1 MIGFS
6 YYAAMGMHDGRL
18 AIHPPDA
25 PISPLGY
32 GIWAD
37 GVGLV
42 LDRLHAELPGAP
54 LPVAEY
60 GIGTDDDDLR
70 ADYLQRGLTV
80 VHEAIERGI
89 DVRGNFHWTAVD
101 NYEWL
106 HGYDVSFGIMDAIAM
121 CDRVPESFSKRRN
134 HAEPAPLPDYAAIP
148 LMSPVW
154 PAPSRQIPTSTAL
167 R

>member
-1 MIGFS
+1 MPHREPIERPDLRGSVDMIGFS
-6 YYAAMGMHDGRL
+6 YYAAMGVHDGRL

-25 PISPLGY
+25 SISPLGY

-60 GIGTDDDDLR
+60 GPSSMKR
-70 ADYLQRGLTV
+70 SSAALTS
-80 VHEAIERGI
+80 EATSTGRQSTTTNGFM
-89 DVRGNFHWTAVD
+89 DMTFPLGSWT
-101 NYEWL
+101 
-106 HGYDVSFGIMDAIAM
+106 AIAM